1 MKSRNIKKDWLK
13 SIQSVKIRP
22 ILLSKEGESPR
33 QHSRFMRLALAEARK
48 ASKENEVPVGAVL
61 VKDGKVVARGHNRI
75 VSTPDPT
82 AHAEILVLRDGAR
95 RLKNE
100 RLNDTILYTTIEPCS
115 MCAGALVLARV
126 SKVVYGA
133 ADPKAGAGGS
143 LLNILQHPSLNHRLN
158 VLGGIR
164 QNEAAGLIRRFF
176 RRKRRRR

>member
-1 MKSRNIKKDWLK
+1 MKSKNYKKPWPKLVPG
-13 SIQSVKIRP
+13 IGARP
-22 ILLSKEGESPR
+22 AAS
-33 QHSRFMRLALAEARK
+33 SRKGKTPDHNKFMRLAVAEARK
-48 ASKENEVPVGAVL
+48 AAKEDEVPVGAVL
-61 VKDGKVVARGHNRI
+61 VKGGKVIARDHNRI

-82 AHAEILVLRDGAR
+82 AHAEILVLRAASR

-126 SKVVYGA
+126 SQVVYGA
-133 ADPKAGAGGS
+133 ADPKTGAGGS
-143 LLNILQHPSLNHRLN
+143 LLNILQHPKLNHQLH

-176 RRKRRRR
+176 RQKRRRL